1 MVYSFINSNDILRK
15 VISDSNVD
23 NQSKFELLK
32 KIKLSLTL
40 NDRENEFFRKTIIPI
55 LFIDSYKLLSDRIK
69 NGFSSVEEAQ
79 MYNFYSTI
87 GSMDDVIDLYSRR
100 DDYIIFSI
108 DAVENFHRMPI
119 LGKIKHF
126 RSLADYQQEQ
136 LSNITELHERDKLI
150 YNMKIDEELIYNFY
164 YYFIEELDKTDL
176 IIDEYTIITMLS
188 GFLQNMYLSCPDEV
202 YETIININKTIFSKP
217 ENIGKAIEE
226 YDKES
231 LNMVVEDYKK
241 NPNRFN
247 ECCLL
252 DIQLL
257 EDVLLFYV
265 EMRRLGF
272 LKGKVLKNDRN
283 E

>member
-1 MVYSFINSNDILRK
+1 MDIDKIISETHNNISMNKINDNLYLSNNQ
-15 VISDSNVD
+15 IS
-23 NQSKFELLK
+23 
-32 KIKLSLTL
+32 TL
-40 NDRENEFFRKTIIPI
+40 NKYNIEYKTKSINE
-55 LFIDSYKLLSDRIK
+55 
-69 NGFSSVEEAQ
+69 
-79 MYNFYSTI
+79 
-87 GSMDDVIDLYSRR
+87 
-100 DDYIIFSI
+100 
-108 DAVENFHRMPI
+108 
-119 LGKIKHF
+119 
-126 RSLADYQQEQ
+126 
-136 LSNITELHERDKLI
+136 LI
-150 YNMKIDEELIYNFY
+150 YELEEILNNSYEELIYNFY

-202 YETIININKTIFSKP
+202 YETIININNTIFSKP